1 MAVASWRWIFFINVP
16 IAALVV
22 VLGARHVPES
32 RDPSATGKID
42 YLGAAAVAVF
52 LSGVTFAFIE
62 APVLGWSSPTVLTM
76 TALDV
81 YGEKSLT
88 WGGAKEIRTPDL
100 LHAMNH

>member
-1 MAVASWRWIFFINVP
+1 MAQTRIIPSISIEISPQVASSIEIQF
-16 IAALVV
+16 
-22 VLGARHVPES
+22 
-32 RDPSATGKID
+32 SA
-42 YLGAAAVAVF
+42 
-52 LSGVTFAFIE
+52 
-62 APVLGWSSPTVLTM
+62 TVLTM